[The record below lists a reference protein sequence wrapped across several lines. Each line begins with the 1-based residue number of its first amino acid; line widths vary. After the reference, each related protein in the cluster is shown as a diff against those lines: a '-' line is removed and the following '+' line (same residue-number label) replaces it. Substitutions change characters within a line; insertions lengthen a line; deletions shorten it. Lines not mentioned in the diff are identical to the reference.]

1 MKENNI
7 ELHATRNIKTQNN
20 KILLHACCAICSA
33 YPIKLLQEMGYEVV
47 VYFFNPNIYPEAEYL
62 KRLEAQEQLCKN
74 LDCELIVDE
83 YESKMFEPKMFEI
96 ISFGLED
103 EPEKGKRCT
112 KCFELRL
119 FQSAKKAKELGIENF
134 TTSIV
139 ISPHKNFDLISH
151 IGKTMSEKYG
161 INYLGID
168 FKKKDGFLKSNQIAK
183 ELGLYRQH
191 YCGCKYSQR

>member
-7 ELHATRNIKTQNN
+7 ELHVTRNNKTQNN

-33 YPIKLLQEMGYEVV
+33 YPIKLLQEIGYEVI

-62 KRLEAQEQLCKN
+62 NRLEAQEQLCKN
-74 LDCELIVDE
+74 LDCELIVEE
-83 YESKMFEPKMFEI
+83 YEPKMFEI
-96 ISFGLED
+96 VSFGLED

-119 FQSAKKAKELGIENF
+119 SQSAKKAKELGVENL

-139 ISPHKNFDLISH
+139 ISPHKNFELISKL
-151 IGKTMSEKYG
+151 GKTLSEKYG
-161 INYLGID
+161 INYLDID
-168 FKKKDGFLKSNQIAK
+168 FKKKDGFLKSNTIAK
-183 ELGLYRQH
+183 ELGLYRQN
-191 YCGCKYSQR
+191 YCGCQFSI